1 MPIGAKIVLV
11 HKCNEDQ
18 AMINIE
24 SAPQAKHIESF
35 IGASK
40 EYFGL
45 SCAKFQTKDQ
55 NSISAVTSMHK
66 RNHMIS
72 YRKVIQ
78 SILIAAG
85 IGAFAAGPAMADHGC
100 GHMGG
105 HAEQHVKMMEQHH
118 AQLHDALKLTAEQEP
133 AWKKLMDSEQPR
145 PALSGGQPEDWA
157 KLNAPERAEKMLEL
171 SKARQVQM
179 TEHVTALKALYAV
192 LSPEQ
197 QKTFEDFH
205 AAHQGR
211 MSGKPGKA
219 SSADKAPGKP

>member
-1 MPIGAKIVLV
+1 
-11 HKCNEDQ
+11 
-18 AMINIE
+18 
-24 SAPQAKHIESF
+24 
-35 IGASK
+35 
-40 EYFGL
+40 
-45 SCAKFQTKDQ
+45 
-55 NSISAVTSMHK
+55 
-66 RNHMIS
+66 MIS
-72 YRKVIQ
+72 YRKAVQ

-85 IGAFAAGPAMADHGC
+85 ISAFAAGPALADHGC

-118 AQLHDALKLTAEQEP
+118 TQLHDALKLTAEQEP
-133 AWKKLMDSEQPR
+133 AWKKLMDAEQPR

-179 TEHVTALKALYAV
+179 AEHVTALKALYAV

-205 AAHQGR
+205 AAHHGR
-211 MSGKPGKA
+211 MNGKPGKA
-219 SSADKAPGKP
+219 SSTDKAPAKP